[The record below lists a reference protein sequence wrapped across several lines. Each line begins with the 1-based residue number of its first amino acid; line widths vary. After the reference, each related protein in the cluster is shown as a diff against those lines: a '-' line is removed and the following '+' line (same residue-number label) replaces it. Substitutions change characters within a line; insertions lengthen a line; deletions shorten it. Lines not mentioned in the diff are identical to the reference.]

1 MYNTDIMVIVLFIIM
16 LIGVLLGKMKVI
28 NSESRSTISFLIIN
42 VSMPML
48 IVSSSN
54 LEFNEQTKNESMWLI
69 IMSVAAFFFSILLAQ
84 LIFKKAVPRCA
95 TVFSNAGYMGLPVL
109 NSILGPKGLFLGA
122 IFQMVFHLF
131 TWTYGISLFTK
142 SNKFK
147 DSLKKMINPSLIA
160 VAIAIVLMFTGWKIP
175 DTIQTVLKMMGE
187 LTTPLSMLLI
197 GATLAQVSLK
207 EVIKLKQIYIVTALR
222 LLIIPAFVLLFLL
235 FPSIPKISVYV
246 VFVINA
252 MPSAAITG
260 ILAMKYNNDEKLASS
275 IVAFSTLISIITLFL
290 ITNVF
295 DVATVLGLV

>member
-207 EVIKLKQIYIVTALR
+207 EVIKLKQIYVVTALR

-295 DVATVLGLV
+295 DIATVLGLV

>member
-207 EVIKLKQIYIVTALR
+207 EVIKLKQIYVVTALR

-260 ILAMKYNNDEKLASS
+260 ILAMKFNNDEKLASS

>member
-109 NSILGPKGLFLGA
+109 NSILGSKGLFLGA

-160 VAIAIVLMFTGWKIP
+160 VAIAIVLMFTGWKMP

-207 EVIKLKQIYIVTALR
+207 EVIKLKQIYVVTALR

>member
-160 VAIAIVLMFTGWKIP
+160 VAIAIVLMFTGWKMP

-207 EVIKLKQIYIVTALR
+207 EVIRLKQIYLVTALR

-295 DVATVLGLV
+295 DIATVLGLV

>member
-207 EVIKLKQIYIVTALR
+207 EVIRLKQIYLVTALR

>member
-109 NSILGPKGLFLGA
+109 NSILGSKGLFLGA

-160 VAIAIVLMFTGWKIP
+160 VAIAIVLMFTGWKMP

-207 EVIKLKQIYIVTALR
+207 EVIKLKQIYVVTALR

-260 ILAMKYNNDEKLASS
+260 ILAMKFNNDEKLASS

>member
-295 DVATVLGLV
+295 DVASVLGLV

>member
-1 MYNTDIMVIVLFIIM
+1 MVIVLFIIM

-207 EVIKLKQIYIVTALR
+207 EVIKLKQIYVVTALR

-295 DVATVLGLV
+295 EIASVLGLI

>member
-160 VAIAIVLMFTGWKIP
+160 VAIAIVLMFTRWKIP

-295 DVATVLGLV
+295 DVASVLGLV

>member
-1 MYNTDIMVIVLFIIM
+1 M

-109 NSILGPKGLFLGA
+109 NSILGPRGLFLGA

-260 ILAMKYNNDEKLASS
+260 ILAMKYGKDEKLASS

-295 DVATVLGLV
+295 DIASVLGLI

>member
-1 MYNTDIMVIVLFIIM
+1 MVIVLFIIM

-295 DVATVLGLV
+295 DVASVLGLV

>member
-1 MYNTDIMVIVLFIIM
+1 MVIVLFIIM

-160 VAIAIVLMFTGWKIP
+160 VAIAIVLMFTGWKMP

-207 EVIKLKQIYIVTALR
+207 EVIRLKQIYLVTALR

>member
-207 EVIKLKQIYIVTALR
+207 EVIKLKQIYVVTALR

-295 DVATVLGLV
+295 DIASVLGLI

>member
-1 MYNTDIMVIVLFIIM
+1 MVIVLFIIM

-207 EVIKLKQIYIVTALR
+207 EVIKLKQIYVVTALR

-295 DVATVLGLV
+295 DVASVLGLV

>member
-207 EVIKLKQIYIVTALR
+207 EVIKLKQIYVVTALR

>member
-207 EVIKLKQIYIVTALR
+207 EVIKLKQIYVVTALR

-260 ILAMKYNNDEKLASS
+260 ILAMKHNNDEKLASS

-295 DVATVLGLV
+295 DVASVLGLV

>member
-1 MYNTDIMVIVLFIIM
+1 
-16 LIGVLLGKMKVI
+16 
-28 NSESRSTISFLIIN
+28 
-42 VSMPML
+42 
-48 IVSSSN
+48 
-54 LEFNEQTKNESMWLI
+54 
-69 IMSVAAFFFSILLAQ
+69 
-84 LIFKKAVPRCA
+84 
-95 TVFSNAGYMGLPVL
+95 GYMGLPVL

-295 DVATVLGLV
+295 DIASVLGLI

>member
-160 VAIAIVLMFTGWKIP
+160 VAIAIVLMFTGWKMP

-207 EVIKLKQIYIVTALR
+207 EVIKLKQIYLVTALR

-295 DVATVLGLV
+295 DIATVLGLV

>member
-1 MYNTDIMVIVLFIIM
+1 MVIVLFIIM

-295 DVATVLGLV
+295 DVASVLG

>member
-207 EVIKLKQIYIVTALR
+207 EVIRLKQIYLVTALR

-252 MPSAAITG
+252 MPTAAITG

-295 DVATVLGLV
+295 DIATVLGLV

>member
-1 MYNTDIMVIVLFIIM
+1 MVIVLFIIM

-160 VAIAIVLMFTGWKIP
+160 VAIAIVLMFTGWKMP

-207 EVIKLKQIYIVTALR
+207 EVIKLKQIYVVTALR

>member
-160 VAIAIVLMFTGWKIP
+160 VAIAIVLMFTGWKMP

-207 EVIKLKQIYIVTALR
+207 EVIRLKQIYVVTALR

>member
-160 VAIAIVLMFTGWKIP
+160 VAIAIVLMFTRWKIP

-207 EVIKLKQIYIVTALR
+207 EVIRLKQIYLVTALR

>member
-1 MYNTDIMVIVLFIIM
+1 MVIVLFIIM

-207 EVIKLKQIYIVTALR
+207 EVIKLKQIYVVTALR

>member
-1 MYNTDIMVIVLFIIM
+1 MVIVLFIIM

-160 VAIAIVLMFTGWKIP
+160 VAIAIVLMFTGWKMP

-207 EVIKLKQIYIVTALR
+207 EVIRLKQIYVVTALR

-260 ILAMKYNNDEKLASS
+260 ILAMKHNNDEKLASS

-295 DVATVLGLV
+295 DIASVLGLI

>member
-1 MYNTDIMVIVLFIIM
+1 MVIVLFIIM

-207 EVIKLKQIYIVTALR
+207 EVIKLKQIYLVTALR

-295 DVATVLGLV
+295 DIATVLGLV

>member
-109 NSILGPKGLFLGA
+109 NSILGSKGLFLGA

-160 VAIAIVLMFTGWKIP
+160 VAIAIVLMFTGWKMP

-207 EVIKLKQIYIVTALR
+207 EVIKLKQIYLVTALR

-260 ILAMKYNNDEKLASS
+260 ILAMKFNNDEKLASS

>member
-160 VAIAIVLMFTGWKIP
+160 VAIAIVLMFTGWKMP

-207 EVIKLKQIYIVTALR
+207 EVIKLKQIYVVTALR

-295 DVATVLGLV
+295 DIATVLGLV

>member
-1 MYNTDIMVIVLFIIM
+1 MVIVLFIIM

-109 NSILGPKGLFLGA
+109 NSILGAKGLFLGA

-131 TWTYGISLFTK
+131 TWTYGISLFTQ
-142 SNKFK
+142 SSKFK

-160 VAIAIVLMFTGWKIP
+160 VAIAVIFMLTGWKMP
-175 DTIQTVLKMMGE
+175 DMIQTVLKMMGE

-197 GATLAQVSLK
+197 GATLSQVSFR
-207 EVIKLKQIYIVTALR
+207 EIIKVKQIYLVTALR

-235 FPSIPKISVYV
+235 FPTIPKISVYV

-275 IVAFSTLISIITLFL
+275 IVAFSTLISIITLYL
-290 ITNVF
+290 ITDVF
-295 DVATVLGLV
+295 DIASLLSLI

>member
-1 MYNTDIMVIVLFIIM
+1 MVIVLFIIM

-207 EVIKLKQIYIVTALR
+207 EVIRLKQIYLVTALR

>member
-207 EVIKLKQIYIVTALR
+207 EVIRLKQIYLVTALR

-295 DVATVLGLV
+295 DIATVLGLV

>member
-160 VAIAIVLMFTGWKIP
+160 VAIAIVLMFTGWKMP

-207 EVIKLKQIYIVTALR
+207 EVIKLKQIYLVTALR

>member
-1 MYNTDIMVIVLFIIM
+1 MVIVLFIIM

-207 EVIKLKQIYIVTALR
+207 EVIKLKQIYVVTALR

-295 DVATVLGLV
+295 DIATVLGLV

>member
-207 EVIKLKQIYIVTALR
+207 EVIKLKQIYVVTALR

-295 DVATVLGLV
+295 DVASVLGLV

>member
-160 VAIAIVLMFTGWKIP
+160 VAIAIVLMFTGWKMP

-207 EVIKLKQIYIVTALR
+207 EVIKLKQIYVVTALR